1 MGAVLLACWGGVGG
15 KAANQFLILTHSAV
29 TAAMWEANETR
40 LGPRIYNLAL
50 QTQLRLPAT
59 MHKTNRKGL
68 SSNVSI
74 ALSKSAPS
82 PALLAYREE

>member
-1 MGAVLLACWGGVGG
+1 MGG
-15 KAANQFLILTHSAV
+15 KAANQFLILTYSAV

-40 LGPRIYNLAL
+40 LGPQIYNLAL
-50 QTQLRLPAT
+50 QTQLRSPAT

-68 SSNVSI
+68 SNMSN

-82 PALLAYREE
+82 PAPLAYREE